1 MTSTSIDGFQNRV
14 TPILIAVTV
23 VQVPLLVA
31 VGWLHGGNIAA
42 MMFASAGLAAVPV
55 LLWLLHLAPT
65 FTPYAVA
72 AALIGQASM
81 FASLLDG
88 NVWQAEAHFYY
99 FIVLAMVA
107 AYGKPRLL
115 AASAALTIACLVLLD
130 IAAPGGGIV
139 SFRAAIHIAAII
151 GETIV
156 LALLGRTVARMTAE
170 LRDAQQQS
178 QRAAEDLRA
187 ALTANERETASAVV
201 RADETTAL
209 LKEFEAE
216 FADLIGALGDSSEI
230 LRENANGLSIAATRA
245 SAQSFAVS
253 VAAEDTRVRVECVA
267 SAGHELSI
275 TIAEV
280 GHNAQDSSRL
290 AAAAVGE
297 VQVTNATISDMAAMA
312 TEIGQVTDLINAIAG
327 QTNLLALNATIEAAR
342 AGEAGRGFAV
352 VAQEVKAL
360 AAQTAKA
367 TQDIASRIAAMQTT
381 SQQSVAA
388 ISGISETIRAL
399 DDYASRI
406 AASVQQQAEAAD
418 EISSSVQHASSGVGL
433 VRDSVEDIGSIALG
447 TAQAAE
453 LVNQTALDVAS
464 HTDALRD
471 RIDAFVRRVST
482 RAAHS

>member
-14 TPILIAVTV
+14 TSILIAVAV

-31 VGWLHGGNIAA
+31 VGWLHHGNVAA
-42 MMFASAGLAAVPV
+42 TVFAAAGLAAVPA
-55 LLWLLHLAPT
+55 LLWLSNVARP
-65 FTPYAVA
+65 FTPYAIA
-72 AALIGQASM
+72 AALIGQAFM
-81 FASLLDG
+81 LASLLDG
-88 NVWQAEAHFYY
+88 NSWQAEAHFYY

-107 AYGKPRLL
+107 AYGDPRLL
-115 AASAALTIACLVLLD
+115 AASAALTISCLVMLD
-130 IAAPGGGIV
+130 IGAPAGGIV
-139 SFRAAIHIAAII
+139 SLRTAIHIAAII
-151 GETIV
+151 GETII

-170 LRDAQQQS
+170 LRDAQQRSQS
-178 QRAAEDLRA
+178 AADDLRT
-187 ALTANERETASAVV
+187 ALTANERETASALV
-201 RADETTAL
+201 RTDETTVM

-216 FADLIGALGDSSEI
+216 LADLIGGLGDSSTI
-230 LRENANGLSIAATRA
+230 LRENANDLSIAATRA

-253 VAAEDTRVRVECVA
+253 VAAEDTRVRVESVA

-367 TQDIASRIAAMQTT
+367 TQDIASRIAAMQTI

-388 ISGISETIRAL
+388 VSGISETIRAL

-406 AASVQQQAEAAD
+406 AASVQQQAEAAG
-418 EISSSVQHASSGVGL
+418 EISNSVQHASSAVGL
-433 VRDSVEDIGSIALG
+433 VRDSVGDIGSIALG
-447 TAQAAE
+447 TSQAAAR
-453 LVNQTALDVAS
+453 VNETALDVAS

-471 RIDAFVRRVST
+471 RIDAFVRRVSA

>member
-23 VQVPLLVA
+23 VHVPLLVA
-31 VGWLHGGNIAA
+31 VGWLHGGNVAA
-42 MMFASAGLAAVPV
+42 MVFVSAGLAAVPV
-55 LLWLLHLAPT
+55 LLWFLHLAPT
-65 FTPYAVA
+65 FTPYAIA

-107 AYGKPRLL
+107 AYGEPRLL
-115 AASAALTIACLVLLD
+115 AASAALTIACLVMLD
-130 IAAPGGGIV
+130 IAAPGIV

-156 LALLGRTVARMTAE
+156 LALLGRTVVRMTAE
-170 LRDAQQQS
+170 LRDAQLQS
-178 QRAAEDLRA
+178 QRAAEDLRT
-187 ALTANERETASAVV
+187 ALTANERETASAIV

-209 LKEFEAE
+209 LKEFEVE

-267 SAGHELSI
+267 RAGHELSV